1 MPHATRR
8 FVLLLWLFTPLA
20 LGAQQSALVA
30 ADSLAA
36 RGDTAAALAL
46 LDRAV
51 RERPG
56 DAALWH
62 ERGML
67 AWALSR
73 EARRKEFIRDI
84 RDIRRI
90 EAADT
95 SLQRAHALAPD
106 SARFALD
113 LGRFYTAANLSTL
126 RLAALR
132 YYDRAVDVARRTG
145 DTLLL
150 ADALDARGMVYWRRY
165 ESVAHRYLTPQLPG
179 VQLEPYVFDE
189 KGLRNFLESYAQPVS
204 DFTGELDYFKASDDF
219 SAALRLR
226 ADHPAA
232 LRHAFMAL
240 ADRKR
245 WEELG
250 DLARLRLGAA
260 PWDPWA
266 WLGRGLASHR
276 RNDEADA
283 AAAFDSAMVLLLPAD
298 RARFTRLSRLLRP
311 TAQRGKAVSDS
322 LRWAQ
327 ASPAQRARIE
337 RLYWAISDP
346 LALTPQNEYRL
357 EFLSRVTYAELRFS
371 NEEFG
376 YHGADT
382 ERGDIYVRYGPPDSI
397 YAFLDVGV
405 SLVVWTYGE
414 DLSFVFREPTAFGSA
429 TLYEVYADKA
439 TQMRELVPVRW
450 KNVDLLK
457 RLDTIPTQLVRFRAG
472 DSTDVALFAQL
483 PIGAL
488 THGLDLARGAV
499 DVDFR
504 IYDQEAEVVRRDS
517 SREVIATGEP
527 TTASAVRG
535 WRERVGRDAELWRVE
550 AWQPDGGRA
559 ARASGVLVH
568 DSGGFGLSDL
578 LVAHNVLPRILD
590 GPVRRWS
597 DFNIS
602 PIAGAIGEA
611 VPIALLW
618 ETYGLA
624 GDAGGSRYRVALTFE
639 RVRGAGPIGLVARVA
654 SGVSEARGR
663 SAKGRGKVTIQFE
676 RTVPTQPVTVDYL
689 TLDVGDA
696 SPGQYRLQ
704 VTVTDLVSK
713 RTATTIRTVR
723 IVSPPKP

>member
-1 MPHATRR
+1 MPHATFRL
-8 FVLLLWLFTPLA
+8 VLLLA
-20 LGAQQSALVA
+20 LCAPVVSRAQSAAA
-30 ADSLAA
+30 ADSLAE

-51 RERPG
+51 RERPH

-62 ERGML
+62 ERGMF

-73 EARRKEFIRDI
+73 EARRREFIRDI
-84 RDIRRI
+84 ADIRRI

-95 SLQRAHALAPD
+95 SLQRAHVLAPD

-126 RLAALR
+126 RFAALR
-132 YYDRAVDVARRTG
+132 YYDRAVDIARRTG

-165 ESVAHRYLTPQLPG
+165 EAVAHRYLTPALPG
-179 VQLEPYVFDE
+179 VQLTPYTYDE
-189 KGLRNFLESYAQPVS
+189 KALRNFLEAYAVPAS
-204 DFTGELDYFKASDDF
+204 AFSGELDYLKASDDF

-232 LRHAFMAL
+232 LRHALMAL
-240 ADRKR
+240 AERKR

-250 DLARLRLGAA
+250 DLARLRLGSA

-311 TAQRGKAVSDS
+311 TAQHGRTVSDS
-322 LRWAQ
+322 VRWAE
-327 ASPAQRARIE
+327 ASPEQRARID

-357 EFLSRVTYAELRFS
+357 EFLSRVTFAELRFS
-371 NEEFG
+371 TEEFG
-376 YHGADT
+376 LHGADT
-382 ERGDIYVRYGPPDSI
+382 ERGDIHVRYGPPDSI
-397 YAFLDVGV
+397 YSFLGVGV
-405 SLVVWTYGE
+405 NLVVWTYGE

-429 TLYEVYADKA
+429 TLYDTFADKA
-439 TQMRELVPVRW
+439 TQARETIPVRW

-488 THGLDLARGAV
+488 TRGLDLTRGAV

-504 IYDQEAEVVRRDS
+504 IYGQQAEIVRRDS
-517 SREVIATGEP
+517 SREVVTTGEP
-527 TTASAVRG
+527 TEASAVRG

-568 DSGGFGLSDL
+568 D
-578 LVAHNVLPRILD
+578 
-590 GPVRRWS
+590 
-597 DFNIS
+597 
-602 PIAGAIGEA
+602 
-611 VPIALLW
+611 
-618 ETYGLA
+618 
-624 GDAGGSRYRVALTFE
+624 
-639 RVRGAGPIGLVARVA
+639 
-654 SGVSEARGR
+654 
-663 SAKGRGKVTIQFE
+663 
-676 RTVPTQPVTVDYL
+676 
-689 TLDVGDA
+689 
-696 SPGQYRLQ
+696 
-704 VTVTDLVSK
+704 
-713 RTATTIRTVR
+713 
-723 IVSPPKP
+723 